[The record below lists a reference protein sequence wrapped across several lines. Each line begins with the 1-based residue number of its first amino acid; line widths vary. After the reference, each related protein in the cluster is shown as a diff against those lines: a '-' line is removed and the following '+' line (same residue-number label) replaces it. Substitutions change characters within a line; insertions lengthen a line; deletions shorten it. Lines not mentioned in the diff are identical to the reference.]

1 MEDKAKT
8 KVTSP
13 TSLHHGV
20 AQFMHLTVICL
31 PVKRRRSAGLG
42 VISVAD
48 VIRSDVCVC
57 DLKCFSSCAFDRF
70 EL

>member
-1 MEDKAKT
+1 MHIWLFMIIMMMKWTVKMEDKAKT
-8 KVTSP
+8 TSP

-48 VIRSDVCVC
+48 VIRSGV
-57 DLKCFSSCAFDRF
+57 
-70 EL
+70 